1 MGILVDENT
10 KIIVQGI
17 TGKAGSTHTKNMLD
31 YGTKI
36 VAGVRPGAD
45 GEEVHGIPVYN
56 TVRSALEKHEANAS
70 ILFVP
75 SNLAKGAALEAIEA
89 GIKLVVIIPEHVPLL
104 DTLEII
110 ETAKKYKSTVI
121 GPNTPG
127 LISPEARCKIG
138 FVPNQYYIPGSV
150 GVASRSGTL
159 TYEIVSRL
167 TLNGIGQT
175 TCIGVGG
182 DPLVGSPFP
191 NIVKMFEDDPKTRL
205 ILLIGEIGGTQE
217 ENVAEMIINGD
228 VKKPVVVYVAGH
240 AVPSGKKMGHAGAI
254 ISGGMG
260 TIESKMRMFERAG
273 VAVAKTPAE
282 AVELVKKNL

>member
-31 YGTKI
+31 YGTRI
-36 VAGVRPGAD
+36 AAGVRPGAD

-56 TVRSALEKHEANAS
+56 TVRSALEEHEANAS

-110 ETAKKYKSTVI
+110 ETAKKHKSTVI

-182 DPLVGSPFP
+182 DPLVGTPFP
-191 NIVKMFEDDPKTRL
+191 NLVKMFEEDTKTRL

-228 VKKPVVVYVAGH
+228 VKKPVVVYIAGH

-254 ISGGMG
+254 VSGGMG
-260 TIESKMRMFERAG
+260 TIESKMRIFERAG

-282 AVELVKKNL
+282 AVELVKENL